1 MNCRFSA
8 ENLVLSVND
17 IDLPHSDISVIACLP
32 SAEGRRDFPLPM
44 VEDRLSSVRA
54 PRFLTSLS
62 SPVCLRQKAGGTS
75 LIRESRSTLTFGNI
89 RNYN

>member
-1 MNCRFSA
+1 
-8 ENLVLSVND
+8 
-17 IDLPHSDISVIACLP
+17 
-32 SAEGRRDFPLPM
+32 
-44 VEDRLSSVRA
+44 VRA